1 MTRPSRIAARVVAA
15 VAWLGAS
22 LLVVDFP
29 HARPV
34 AAAASRLGLVSQTP
48 YGARPTA

>member
-34 AAAASRLGLVSQTP
+34 AAATLSIAVSIARSASP
-48 YGARPTA
+48 